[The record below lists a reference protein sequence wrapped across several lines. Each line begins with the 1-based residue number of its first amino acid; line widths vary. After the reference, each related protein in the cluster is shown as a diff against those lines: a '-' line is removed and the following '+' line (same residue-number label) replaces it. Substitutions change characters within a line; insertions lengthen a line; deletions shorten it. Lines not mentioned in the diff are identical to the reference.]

1 MASRRNGHGATPSPP
16 PPPEGISLLNFFVFN
31 ATLCKREGEE
41 EKKILYYYPPEENID
56 KKVKNVGLCEAV
68 AQFTETFAPTT
79 PVESIHS
86 QKKRMLLHQPEKDY
100 WMHEPSERDEA
111 ETSAPQNTRFRHWF
125 LFYGNIRI
133 LDEPDSV
140 SIPPR
145 DSSSPECHGR
155 RVALRLRER
164 RPRQRGAA
172 PHAGWRRQ
180 LAL

>member
-1 MASRRNGHGATPSPP
+1 MASKRNGHGATPSPP

-100 WMHEPSERDEA
+100 WMVLTVSVPFGKAASPGVGTDR
-111 ETSAPQNTRFRHWF
+111 ETVKNAKGEKGTEYEYQVTDIVICFP
-125 LFYGNIRI
+125 I
-133 LDEPDSV
+133 
-140 SIPPR
+140 
-145 DSSSPECHGR
+145 C
-155 RVALRLRER
+155 LRLI
-164 RPRQRGAA
+164 
-172 PHAGWRRQ
+172 HAWVR
-180 LAL
+180 